1 MEECRQ
7 DVECTA
13 ITFKEVHGGC
23 GFHKGA
29 IQIIS
34 NAHWENIVQE
44 TGFTCFERQGKVFD
58 NMFVISFT
66 IKLLRNGL
74 ITHLLNYILGA
85 AGTLALTLGGRRR
98 RSVAS
103 GNNICTVNITI

>member
-1 MEECRQ
+1 MNHHTHLFLEYVPFGDGVCGGNDDYPQATYTLEECMEECRQ

-66 IKLLRNGL
+66 
-74 ITHLLNYILGA
+74 
-85 AGTLALTLGGRRR
+85 
-98 RSVAS
+98 V
-103 GNNICTVNITI
+103 